1 MENITV
7 GQIAVGLVFILGLWA
22 SIETITKKVGKAFDS
37 SLDKK
42 LKPIN
47 DKFDQFNKKMDSIDM
62 QATKNYLVSC
72 LDDIQKGDI
81 SEIGKERFYEEFRHY
96 TEDLKG
102 NSYIK
107 ARVEKLRK
115 EGLL

>member
-1 MENITV
+1 MENLTL
-7 GQIAVGLVFILGLWA
+7 GQIAVGLVFILGLWV

-47 DKFDQFNKKMDSIDM
+47 DKFDTFEKKMDSIDM
-62 QATKNYLVSC
+62 QATKNYLVSS
-72 LDDIQKGDI
+72 LDDIQKGNI
-81 SEIGKERFYEEFRHY
+81 SEISRERFYEEFRHY

-107 ARVEKLRK
+107 ARVEKLKK